1 MEVYPTTNA
10 YYVKSYIVN
19 RVVQLMVF
27 AADKPADVV
36 LLSDKNIVPS

>member
-1 MEVYPTTNA
+1 MTNV

-19 RVVQLMVF
+19 GVVQLIVF

-36 LLSDKNIVPS
+36 LL